1 MRPSRPPL
9 TLYRADT
16 ESSFNTDVSEFMK
29 YASEYES
36 TIYAVTVG
44 SESLY
49 RYQQDKTTGLS
60 ADDLKSRIQ
69 SFQSTIKNAGLTFKV
84 GTADSWNKY
93 QDGTANPIIPIVD
106 IL

>member
-1 MRPSRPPL
+1 MD
-9 TLYRADT
+9 A
-16 ESSFNTDVSEFMK
+16 FNTDVSEFMK
-29 YASEYES
+29 IASQYQS

-49 RYQQDKTTGLS
+49 RYQHDQSTGLS
-60 ADDLKSRIQ
+60 ANDLLSRIQ
-69 SFQSTIKNAGLTFKV
+69 SFQSTLKSAGLSFKV

-93 QDGTANPIIPIVD
+93 QDGTADPIIPHVD

>member
-1 MRPSRPPL
+1 
-9 TLYRADT
+9 
-16 ESSFNTDVSEFMK
+16 MK
-29 YASEYES
+29 LASDYQS

-49 RYQQDKTTGLS
+49 RYEQDKSTGLS

-69 SFQSTIKNAGLTFKV
+69 SFQSTLKNAGLSFKV

-93 QDGTANPIIPIVD
+93 QDGTADAIIPYVD

>member
-1 MRPSRPPL
+1 
-9 TLYRADT
+9 
-16 ESSFNTDVSEFMK
+16 MK
-29 YASEYES
+29 NASDYQS

-49 RYQQDKTTGLS
+49 RYQQDKSTGLS
-60 ADDLKSRIQ
+60 ADDLLSRIQ
-69 SFQSTIKNAGLTFKV
+69 SFQSTLKNAGLSFKV

-93 QDGTANPIIPIVD
+93 QDGTANPIIPHVD